1 MCFNYKM
8 TTPMED
14 VKSDFKNGG
23 LFLVMTSCSVKTKQN
38 KTPNHTQTGLDSL
51 HLASKCKHP

>member
-51 HLASKCKHP
+51 R